1 MTSKCIAHVP
11 CPACGSRDNRAVYDD
26 GHEWCFGCGDY
37 TNATHRPPIRVNP
50 EEIEEDSERL
60 RKLLQS
66 AQAVLP
72 SPNKLWLSQYGL
84 NALEMALFKYIP
96 YMDRHV
102 YVVYGENGPV
112 FADCRSVSGKT
123 PKNLSFG
130 EKPFHLIGNEGPIVL
145 VEDVVSAIKVGRH
158 ARAMPLFGAH
168 CNMGRLL
175 QLTKLPNPDILVWLD
190 KDKMKE
196 AMELRDRITLL
207 GLTSRSII
215 TEKDP
220 KEYSNQ
226 EILGFTRGLTK
237 VEK

>member
-1 MTSKCIAHVP
+1 MSSKCIAHVP
-11 CPACGSRDNRAVYDD
+11 CNACGSRDNRAVYDD
-26 GHEWCFGCGDY
+26 GSEWCFGCSAY
-37 TNATHRPPIRVNP
+37 KSPTHRPPRVNP
-50 EEIEEDSERL
+50 KEEEEGSERL
-60 RKLLQS
+60 QKLS
-66 AQAVLP
+66 IWAQAVLP
-72 SPNKLWLSQYGL
+72 LPNRVWLSQYGL
-84 NALEMALFKYIP
+84 NAREMALFRYSP
-96 YMDRHV
+96 YLDRHI
-102 YVVYGENGPV
+102 YLIHGENGPI

-130 EKPFHLIGNEGPIVL
+130 EKPFHIIGNEGPIVL

-196 AMELRDRITLL
+196 AMDLRDRITLL
-207 GLTSRSII
+207 GLTSRTIV
-215 TEKDP
+215 TDKDP

-226 EILGFTRGLTK
+226 EILGFTRG
-237 VEK
+237 